1 LQIIKKKK
9 ILKKSINNS
18 LNNLYKKINI
28 IKKKNRNYLKGKS
41 IKNMKKKNNQSN
53 KNKLKRNNNNT
64 NIHKII
70 ASYKVLVKNRT
81 SK

>member
-1 LQIIKKKK
+1 MG
-9 ILKKSINNS
+9 INENE
-18 LNNLYKKINI
+18 NC
-28 IKKKNRNYLKGKS
+28 KS

-81 SK
+81 KNFEKSIKWHSKEFLSNSEVINTQ